1 MIIGC
6 SKKNAEK
13 YPKGAFELR
22 NKETW
27 IQIEPWIRANQ
38 PLINWVLYSLGNFGF
53 SYP

>member
-6 SKKNAEK
+6 SEKNAEK

-27 IQIEPWIRANQ
+27 IQI
-38 PLINWVLYSLGNFGF
+38 
-53 SYP
+53 

>member
-6 SKKNAEK
+6 SNKNAEK

-27 IQIEPWIRANQ
+27 IQI
-38 PLINWVLYSLGNFGF
+38 
-53 SYP
+53 